1 MKTEVQFLRETAA
14 KLKQQRYEHNLS
26 MSEWK
31 ETIFCQV
38 EFLIIA
44 DEIENHYKPPRTIIE
59 QQLPKARP
67 LQKEFVSF
75 VGVKFQRREEESIA
89 APRAQRQLEP
99 LQVEQKKE
107 LLILK
112 DLPSKKSLIL
122 KDLVNVESVNVLRDV
137 EIKLLTEKP
146 YKLLKTKS
154 YSIKRPDRAPQIKKE
169 EEVSLDRLV
178 KLQRGRCAYC
188 FRRFGDRV
196 FSKRKIVTLNATR
209 EHFIPES
216 MGGQIIFAACQMC
229 NFFKRDYLFDSIFK
243 CRKYLAGAWER
254 SGYKDANG
262 HFLAD
267 SQQFSKN

>member
-1 MKTEVQFLRETAA
+1 MKTEVQFLRGAA
-14 KLKQQRYEHNLS
+14 ERLKQRRYAHNLP

-59 QQLPKARP
+59 QQPPKARP

-75 VGVKFQRREEESIA
+75 VGVKFRQREEESIA
-89 APRAQRQLEP
+89 VLRVQRRLEP

-112 DLPSKKSLIL
+112 DLPEKKSLIL
-122 KDLVNVESVNVLRDV
+122 KDLVSIENSNVFIDEQEQSGL
-137 EIKLLTEKP
+137 EIPSKP
-146 YKLLKTKS
+146 LKTKS

-188 FRRFGDRV
+188 FRCFGGRV